1 MGGFYMASSNVGRFV
16 WHEHLSKDPK
26 AAIAFYTEVIG
37 WKTQPFGDSGY
48 TMWVSSQGP
57 LGGTMKFPPEAEK
70 AETSPLWMGHVQVD
84 DVDETAARAK
94 KLGGKV
100 YKEPT
105 DIPEVGRFAV
115 IADPQGATFSI
126 FQPKDAMALH
136 DESKE
141 GEFSWS
147 ELITSDPDAALKF
160 YSELFGWKQ
169 LKETDMGTGGT
180 YVIFGLGDKQLG
192 GVMKQPKGMPTPPT
206 WVYFT
211 ETRDLEG
218 AIGRAS
224 GRGATVM
231 IGPMEVPGG
240 RVAELMDPQGA
251 LFALHEAA

>member
-1 MGGFYMASSNVGRFV
+1 MASSNVGRFV

-37 WKTQPFGDSGY
+37 WKTQPFGDGGY

-70 AETSPLWMGHVQVD
+70 AETAPLWMGHVQVD
-84 DVDETAARAK
+84 NVDETAARTK
-94 KLGGKV
+94 QLGGKV
-100 YKEPT
+100 HKEPT
-105 DIPEVGRFAV
+105 DIPGVGRFAV
-115 IADPQGATFSI
+115 VADPQGATFSI
-126 FQPKDAMALH
+126 FQPKDPMTLH

-147 ELITSDPDAALKF
+147 ELITTAPDTALKF
-160 YSELFGWKQ
+160 YSELFGWKK
-169 LKETDMGTGGT
+169 LKEIDMGTAGT

-218 AIGRAS
+218 AIGRAR

-231 IGPMEVPGG
+231 IEPMEVPGG